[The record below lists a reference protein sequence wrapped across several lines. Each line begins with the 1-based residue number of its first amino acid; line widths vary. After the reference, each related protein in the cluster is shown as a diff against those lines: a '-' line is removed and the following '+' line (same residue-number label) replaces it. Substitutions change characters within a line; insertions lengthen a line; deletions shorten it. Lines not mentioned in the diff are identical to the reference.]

1 MDGRWKLLLAGGLL
15 AGLVGCKST
24 PAQPEPP
31 PALPTTTLPP
41 APGLTPPS
49 PPSPP
54 TAKTSGKAAIFT
66 ADSADEAKKDGP
78 LAPGTLITFANTC
91 VEAVARDRSKPAAE
105 REKLLTRARELYQQV
120 LAREPKNVD
129 ALLGLG
135 HMYHISGE
143 PGKVEEIERRLKAEH
158 SKDAKVWGW
167 MAVRAGQAK
176 QWDAAIQ
183 CYHTAAKLDPDNRV
197 YRTHL
202 GFTLA
207 RVGRYREGYEWLKTS
222 MKEADA
228 RYSLAQMQIHN
239 GHVEVAQE
247 ELARALEADPGFKA
261 ARDQLATL
269 SAGGGAAAAPGVR
282 TVGHAD
288 GSK

>member
-15 AGLVGCKST
+15 AGMVGCKST

-41 APGLTPPS
+41 APGPS
-49 PPSPP
+49 PPA
-54 TAKTSGKAAIFT
+54 AKASGKAAIFT
-66 ADSADEAKKDGP
+66 ADSSDEVQKDGP
-78 LAPGTLITFANTC
+78 LSPTTLITFANTC
-91 VEAVARDRSKPAAE
+91 VDVVAKDPHKPAAE
-105 REKLLTRARELYQQV
+105 REHMLTRARELYQQA
-120 LAREPKNVD
+120 LARDPKNVD

-135 HMYHISGE
+135 QMYHISGE
-143 PGKVEEIERRLKAEH
+143 TGKVQEIERRLKAEH
-158 SKDAKVWGW
+158 PKDAKVWGW
-167 MAVRAGQAK
+167 MAARSGQAK

-222 MKEADA
+222 MKEAHA

-247 ELARALEADPGFKA
+247 ELARALEVDPGYKP
-261 ARDQLATL
+261 ARDQLTALAT
-269 SAGGGAAAAPGVR
+269 GGAPSPGVR

-288 GSK
+288 GNK